1 MQGLGASC
9 PSWEVESRSSTLRW
23 MVAGHATP
31 SGTPSPAV
39 DKRRSVDNRAVKPF
53 WEGASERAGGRL

>member
-1 MQGLGASC
+1 MQGPGATC
-9 PSWEVESRSSTLRW
+9 PSWEVESLSSSLRW

-39 DKRRSVDNRAVKPF
+39 DKRHSVDNRAVKPF